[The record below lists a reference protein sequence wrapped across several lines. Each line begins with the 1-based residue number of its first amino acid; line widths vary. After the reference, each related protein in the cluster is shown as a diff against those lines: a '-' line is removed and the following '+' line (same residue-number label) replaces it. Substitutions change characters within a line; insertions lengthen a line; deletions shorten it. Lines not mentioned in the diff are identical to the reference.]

1 MLRKSLAQ
9 SSDHPRI
16 ESRQAP
22 RHSRS
27 CPGQIVSARVRA
39 YEKQCFSPT
48 RERKK
53 SEPAGSSPPAMTI
66 NNGKLTRFVKALRG
80 RRIGVVGDFMLDR
93 YVWGSATRLSPEAPV
108 PVVDFINQ
116 SQALG
121 GAGNVARN
129 LVALGATVFPFGVV
143 GEDEEGRAI
152 RSLFGAEGMTAK
164 GVVVDA
170 SHVTTVKTRIIA
182 KHHQVVRVD
191 RERREPL
198 SRAVEDRLVRA
209 IKSVLPRLGAL
220 VVSDYDKGVVT
231 DSLAD
236 RVLTECHKRGIPAL
250 VKPKTSRLF
259 AYRGASLIVCN
270 LKEAGFFVT
279 RSLEDDESVEQ
290 AGRALLAHFGC
301 SAVVITRGSEGLNVF
316 EDTSPKGFH
325 VSATSSE
332 ISYARVGQAGVDRS
346 AHGRQV
352 FDVTGAG
359 DTVLSVLAL
368 AVAAHVP
375 IREAAILANAGA
387 GVVVGKLGTSTI
399 TPGELLAAVREL
411 S

>member
-1 MLRKSLAQ
+1 
-9 SSDHPRI
+9 
-16 ESRQAP
+16 
-22 RHSRS
+22 
-27 CPGQIVSARVRA
+27 
-39 YEKQCFSPT
+39 
-48 RERKK
+48 
-53 SEPAGSSPPAMTI
+53 MTI
-66 NNGKLTRFVKALRG
+66 DNRKLTRFAKALG
-80 RRIGVVGDFMLDR
+80 GLKIGVAGDFMLDR
-93 YVWGSATRLSPEAPV
+93 YVWGSATRLAPEAPV
-108 PVVDFINQ
+108 PAVDFADDRQ
-116 SQALG
+116 ELG
-121 GAGNVARN
+121 GAGNVATN
-129 LVALGATVFPFGVV
+129 LAALGAVVFPFGVV

-152 RSLFGAEGMTAK
+152 RSLLDAERMMSK
-164 GVVVDA
+164 GVVADA
-170 SHVTTVKTRIIA
+170 SRITTVKTRIVA
-182 KHHQVVRVD
+182 EHHQVVRVD

-198 SRAVEDRLVRA
+198 SRTLGDRLVRA
-209 IKSVLPRLGAL
+209 IKAALPRLDPL

-236 RVLTECHKRGIPAL
+236 RVLTECHRREVPAL

-270 LKEAGFFVT
+270 AKEAGFFVT
-279 RSLEDDESVEQ
+279 RSLEDNESVEQ

-301 SAVVITRGSEGLNVF
+301 SAVVITRGSEGLTVF

-346 AHGRQV
+346 ANGRQV

-368 AVAAHVP
+368 AVAARVP

-387 GVVVGKLGTSTI
+387 GVVVGKLAPSTV
-399 TPGELLAAVREL
+399 TPAELFAAVRDL
-411 S
+411 A

>member
-1 MLRKSLAQ
+1 M
-9 SSDHPRI
+9 
-16 ESRQAP
+16 
-22 RHSRS
+22 
-27 CPGQIVSARVRA
+27 SARVPA
-39 YEKQCFSPT
+39 YAKHCFST
-48 RERKK
+48 RQARKK
-53 SEPAGSSPPAMTI
+53 SKTTGAPPPDMTI
-66 NNGKLTRFVKALRG
+66 DNRKLTRFAKALRG
-80 RRIGVVGDFMLDR
+80 RRIGVAGDFMLDR

-108 PVVDFINQ
+108 PVVDFMNE
-116 SQALG
+116 SQVLG
-121 GAGNVARN
+121 GAGNVATN
-129 LVALGATVFPFGVV
+129 LAALGATVFPFGVV

-152 RSLFGAEGMTAK
+152 RSCLAASGMTAK
-164 GVVVDA
+164 GVIADA
-170 SHVTTVKTRIIA
+170 SRVTTVKTRIVA
-182 KHHQVVRVD
+182 RHQQIVRVD

-198 SRAVEDRLVRA
+198 SRALEDRLVRA
-209 IKSVLPRLGAL
+209 IKAALPSLDAL

-236 RVLTECHKRGIPAL
+236 RVLTECHRRGVPAL

-259 AYRGASLIVCN
+259 AYRGARLIVCN
-270 LKEAGFFVT
+270 TKEAGFFVT

-301 SAVVITRGSEGLNVF
+301 SVVVITRGSEGLNVF
-316 EDTSPKGFH
+316 EDTTPKGFH

-368 AVAAHVP
+368 AVSAHVP
-375 IREAAILANAGA
+375 IREAAVLANAGA

-399 TPGELLAAVREL
+399 TPGELFAAVREL
-411 S
+411 G